1 MSPGNKQDFGTATP
15 GSLGSLL
22 AEMRKLLLVLIF
34 AMASTPVFA
43 RQDVRIGIGYGIA
56 FLPIYLCQELNLV
69 EKHARA
75 AGLDV
80 NASYPRFSGSGP
92 MQEAILSRAIDIG
105 PYGVAPFLIARE
117 KALGTPQQAF
127 AISGMTSLPLVLV
140 TNRPDVRSIKDL
152 TPSDRISVP
161 SSASPQIYLLKM
173 ESEKVFGAGQQDKLV
188 TQVVVLPHYESINDL
203 LSGSSEVTAYFSSAP
218 FTQVALKN
226 RKIHT
231 VLTSV
236 DVMGQSSFLILGAT
250 KRYVEANPQIPDVIA
265 NAVQEAAE
273 IIKSDP
279 RKAAEIYLKYEPS
292 KTLDVAMITA
302 VLREL
307 QDDFGKSVYGV
318 QAYADFMGALG
329 QLKNPLTS
337 WKEVVTPSIAKTPS
351 S

>member
-1 MSPGNKQDFGTATP
+1 MSAWRQRNLSAGMRKV
-15 GSLGSLL
+15 LL
-22 AEMRKLLLVLIF
+22 ALIF
-34 AMASTPVFA
+34 AVASTPVFA
-43 RQDVRIGIGYGIA
+43 WQDVRIGIGYGIG
-56 FLPIYLCQELNLV
+56 FLPTYLCQELNLV

-80 NASYPRFSGSGP
+80 KASYPRFSGSGP
-92 MQEAILSRAIDIG
+92 MQEAILSRAIDVG

-117 KALGTPQQAF
+117 KALGTPQQAI

-140 TNRPDVRSIKDL
+140 SSRPGLKSIEDL

-161 SSASPQIYLLKM
+161 SSASPQTYLLQM
-173 ESEKVFGAGQQDKLV
+173 ESEKIFGPGQQDKLRAK
-188 TQVVVLPHYESINDL
+188 VVVLPHYESINDL

-250 KRYVEANPQIPDVIA
+250 KHYVEANPKIPDVIA
-265 NAVQEAAE
+265 NAIQEAAD
-273 IIKSDP
+273 IIKFDP
-279 RKAAEIYLKYEPS
+279 KRAAEIYLKYEPS
-292 KTLDVAMITA
+292 KTFDVAMIAA

-329 QLKNPLTS
+329 QLKSPPKS